1 MKNSRGFT
9 LVEAL
14 LVISLAAVIIIF
26 STRTFGAITSR
37 YAAEQGRLVFESL
50 HARARAQAIESGTMT
65 RLVVDTGADSVTVVR
80 NGIQLET
87 VHFSGEMGI
96 DIQVNSL
103 ELCMG
108 PRGFALT
115 DCNSFSSI
123 EMLSFVQG
131 SYSDALEILPLGQLV
146 K

>member
-1 MKNSRGFT
+1 MTNSRGFT

-14 LVISLAAVIIIF
+14 LVISLAAVIIFI

-50 HARARAQAIESGTMT
+50 HARARAQAIETGTTT
-65 RLVVDTGADSVTVVR
+65 RLIVDTSADSVTVVR
-80 NGIQLET
+80 GGVQLET
-87 VHFSGEMGI
+87 VRFSDQMGI
-96 DIQVNSL
+96 DIQGNSL

-115 DCNSFSSI
+115 DCNTFTSI
-123 EMLSFVQG
+123 ERLTFVQG
-131 SYSDALEILPLGQLV
+131 SYSDGLQILPLGQLV